1 MDLSPTFDNK
11 ALTEK
16 GNLSGAWDGAK
27 DEAIKAIGANTD
39 PRIQAI
45 RDKLVADLRQ
55 GNVETRTVGS
65 GALQGQE
72 IVQKYRNDKKVNDGN
87 TTNNNTDSNTKEIS
101 KCDPLKMT
109 LCSK

>member
-1 MDLSPTFDNK
+1 MDAVRAS
-11 ALTEK
+11 
-16 GNLSGAWDGAK
+16 
-27 DEAIKAIGANTD
+27 TD

-45 RDKLVADLRQ
+45 SNKLIADLRQ

-87 TTNNNTDSNTKEIS
+87 TTTTNTDTNMKEIS
-101 KCDPLKMT
+101 KCDPLKT
-109 LCSK
+109 KLCSK